1 MLVNGKSLPFS
12 VPLGVHIKIGLSSIP
27 RCCSDLVKC
36 IGGCCCGCCI
46 GGCCCR
52 TGRKT
57 KSWIRKHECADVFEE
72 AFKDDKESFT
82 FRVPC
87 MFRVLVSNYV
97 RQHRQRVYGIV
108 QVYLSTLPDTVET
121 LGSATCAVGQAGV
134 RAARACVSSLKP
146 HALLA

>member
-1 MLVNGKSLPFS
+1 
-12 VPLGVHIKIGLSSIP
+12 
-27 RCCSDLVKC
+27 
-36 IGGCCCGCCI
+36 
-46 GGCCCR
+46 
-52 TGRKT
+52 
-57 KSWIRKHECADVFEE
+57 
-72 AFKDDKESFT
+72 
-82 FRVPC
+82 